1 MRRPSSAEETGMKR
15 HALWALAG
23 VAIVAGC
30 ATYVAPTR
38 EESAQAIKSSFNA
51 RGIAKLDRLDQT
63 EIQAVCS
70 QAQMT
75 GKEVPK
81 AEREALEKKV
91 LATIKYPAD
100 GKYLGDFKTGERIA
114 QSGVGMQW
122 SDNEKTVNG
131 GNCYACHQI
140 APQEISHGNIGPSLL
155 GYGKVRGYGEPVVK
169 YTWAKIWNTH
179 AFNLCSQM
187 PRYGDAGI
195 LTDAQL
201 KDVMALLLDPG
212 SPVNK

>member
-1 MRRPSSAEETGMKR
+1 MKTNSLLIL
-15 HALWALAG
+15 AGLAALAG
-23 VAIVAGC
+23 C
-30 ATYVAPTR
+30 ASYMAPTR
-38 EESAQAIKSSFNA
+38 EESTQTIKSSFNA
-51 RGIAKLDRLDQT
+51 RGIAKLDRLDQS

-70 QAQMT
+70 EAQLA
-75 GKEVPK
+75 GKEIPK
-81 AEREALEKKV
+81 AQREALEKKV

-100 GKYLGDFKTGERIA
+100 GRFLGDFKQGERIA

-140 APQEISHGNIGPSLL
+140 APQEIAYGNIGPSLL
-155 GYGKVRGYGEPVVK
+155 GYGKLRGTGEATVR
-169 YTWAKIWNTH
+169 YTWGKIWNTH
-179 AFNLCSQM
+179 AYNLCSQM

-195 LTDAQL
+195 LSEGQIR
-201 KDVMALLLDPG
+201 DVMALLLDPN